1 MKTQN
6 NRISKVNSDIYN
18 EITLLIIL
26 SCIKM
31 KLSS

>member
-6 NRISKVNSDIYN
+6 NRIPNVNNDVWY

-26 SCIKM
+26 NCNMM
-31 KLSS
+31 KI